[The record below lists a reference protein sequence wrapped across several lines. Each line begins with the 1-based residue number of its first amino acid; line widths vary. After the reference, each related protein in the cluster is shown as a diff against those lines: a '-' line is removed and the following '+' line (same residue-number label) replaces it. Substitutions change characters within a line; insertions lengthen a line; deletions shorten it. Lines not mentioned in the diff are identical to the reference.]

1 MKKLLFFLFLLF
13 YPFKFYSHKI
23 EFNNGKIIEV
33 DSILMRNDSIYTKD
47 EVFLRSEVKSIIFG
61 EGGFEEGEET
71 ISIDIQNI
79 LKEREKIITKY
90 YDFDGVVMLDKGVN
104 TLLPLGT
111 RKYEYHFRGLIL
123 KDSKRSWASFQHS
136 FDPQREKVKI
146 DLARVIKPDG
156 RVISLDMNKIKIT
169 KPKAEEIYFTKR
181 RIISFQFPNVEV
193 GDIIEYK
200 YTEEIFNPWD
210 KKIFT
215 MGWFFG
221 GEDPVIESSI
231 RIIVPIKTFIVFKI
245 KNDDSIFID
254 SLYRDSTKEY
264 YFEKRNTL
272 PPVEEPLMPS
282 IEEIIPFLQLSNQ
295 KDWNYIFNWYSDF
308 QKKRM
313 VVTEKVQKLADSLT
327 KDLKTNEEKIAS
339 LYHWIQRNIRYISIK
354 GAIASGVSGH
364 TAEQTLEN
372 GYGDCTDKAILFS
385 TLLKAI
391 GIEAYPVYLH
401 THPSPELAKEVPS
414 FWGDHA
420 IVEIFPENGDPYFLD
435 PVSEYSRYPS
445 FPSMDHGVDAICA
458 QKSRIDFIEIPEPE
472 RNLREYSYDIEIKL
486 DSFSIVKFHSK
497 YNGSYEAGV
506 RAYWESLDSTQ
517 KKNQFEKMIKRISP
531 YAQLLEYELLNL
543 NDISKPLEMTIRYQI
558 PNFLKKQGELY
569 FLKLPELKER
579 YTKDELS
586 LSTRNYDLIYETSE
600 EITHSFKIYL
610 PSQVE
615 ILSLPEKISLSNSKV
630 EYSAFYL
637 VKEDTLIFKDV
648 WKRRDKKIKVSEY
661 KEYKNLCNKLLKYV
675 ERPIIMKVKGDTE

>member
-1 MKKLLFFLFLLF
+1 
-13 YPFKFYSHKI
+13 
-23 EFNNGKIIEV
+23 
-33 DSILMRNDSIYTKD
+33 MRNDSIYTKD